1 MQEGFPKA
9 RWPHRLR
16 GSKKWFVVLR
26 IVFLIN
32 TYPRTSHSFIRR
44 EVLALEGQ
52 GSPVHRFAMR
62 SRPQGPKDPGDLAED
77 SRTEHVLKARRI
89 ALLGS
94 ALGWMALRPG
104 RAIPALMMA
113 WQMGG
118 RADAQFRHL
127 VYLME
132 TAYVASRCKAL
143 KINYIHAYLGTN
155 SASVAALVGALGGPG
170 LSFTTRGPEKFDAPL
185 SLSLGEKVAAS
196 RFTVAIASFGRSQL
210 CRWSDPAKW
219 HKIKVVHWGD

>member
-1 MQEGFPKA
+1 
-9 RWPHRLR
+9 
-16 GSKKWFVVLR
+16 
-26 IVFLIN
+26 
-32 TYPRTSHSFIRR
+32 
-44 EVLALEGQ
+44 
-52 GSPVHRFAMR
+52 
-62 SRPQGPKDPGDLAED
+62 
-77 SRTEHVLKARRI
+77 
-89 ALLGS
+89 LLGS
-94 ALGWMALRPG
+94 ALGWMALRLG

-118 RADAQFRHL
+118 RADARFRHL

-143 KINYIHAYLGTN
+143 KINYTHAHFGTN

-170 LSFTTRGPEKFDAPL
+170 FSFTTRGPEKFDAPL

-196 RFTVAIASFGRSQL
+196 HFTVAISSFGRSQL